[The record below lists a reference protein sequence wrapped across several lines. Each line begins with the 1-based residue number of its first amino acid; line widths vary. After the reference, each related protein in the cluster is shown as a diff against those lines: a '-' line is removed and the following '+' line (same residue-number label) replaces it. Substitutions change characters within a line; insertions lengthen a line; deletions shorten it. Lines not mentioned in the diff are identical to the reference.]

1 MSPQQG
7 EIEQTGGFR
16 AQRRE
21 RCGPNSAMDGH
32 VSSDVIQIVFLY
44 STIGNRKRNCFLC
57 ISRSFASNGIGS
69 AAINI

>member
-1 MSPQQG
+1 
-7 EIEQTGGFR
+7 
-16 AQRRE
+16 
-21 RCGPNSAMDGH
+21 MDGH